1 MAMSRVGLAHHPS
14 QASSVL
20 HCLPFFDLFSLNSSQ
35 TVMRRLGL
43 RQRQTGAKNREALQ
57 LSEWWLSELA
67 QQLEMPEI
75 TLYNWVKRG
84 WVKARKQDNPPHCW
98 IIWANE
104 TEIERLKQLRQR
116 PAGYATRQRWLKQS
130 ASDLPPCPD

>member
-1 MAMSRVGLAHHPS
+1 
-14 QASSVL
+14 
-20 HCLPFFDLFSLNSSQ
+20 
-35 TVMRRLGL
+35 MRRLGL

-84 WVKARKQDNPPHCW
+84 WVKARQQDNPPHCW

-116 PAGYATRQRWLKQS
+116 PVGYATRQRWLEQS
-130 ASDLPPCPD
+130 ASDWLPCPD